1 MGLEKEVQGGM
12 FKGKEMECRG
22 DRRAG
27 LGPCTDDAVKAKGFV
42 LVQKV
47 LCHFVLVYGT
57 YVNVK

>member
-1 MGLEKEVQGGM
+1 MGLEKEVQEGM

-42 LVQKV
+42 SFCVGV
-47 LCHFVLVYGT
+47 WYLCECEVISR
-57 YVNVK
+57 KSK